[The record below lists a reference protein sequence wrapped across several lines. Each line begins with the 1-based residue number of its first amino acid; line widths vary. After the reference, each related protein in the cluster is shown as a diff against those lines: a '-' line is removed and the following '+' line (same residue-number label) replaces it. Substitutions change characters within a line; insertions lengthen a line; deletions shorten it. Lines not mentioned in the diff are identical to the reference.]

1 MNSIFLPLFAAHAWS
16 VSVRQHKI
24 CAPIKITIKYKLLL
38 EWLANTLLPH
48 HHQSVHRYESFAAHC
63 NGYNSTL
70 NKIFTLK
77 HTHNCIYIL
86 PNTHYHPHTPRRA
99 HSAIII
105 AAESTYNGCDV
116 HNSMDTLDRDYL
128 NSAADRY

>member
-48 HHQSVHRYESFAAHC
+48 HHQSVHRYESFAVQC

-77 HTHNCIYIL
+77 HTHNCIYYLIFITTHTHPVERTVRSLSLRKVRTMAVMYTIQWIL
-86 PNTHYHPHTPRRA
+86 
-99 HSAIII
+99 
-105 AAESTYNGCDV
+105 
-116 HNSMDTLDRDYL
+116 
-128 NSAADRY
+128 